1 MSATEQKRSSGQLSC
16 SRRFAAAP
24 SRFALRSMLLLAG
37 ISGVAVAQAQAQ
49 TVAPPVSRQENSS
62 VARQMPT
69 ASAMSP
75 AAQRNSSALLGA
87 AFGRADL
94 DGDGRLSRRETDHFP
109 VLAERFEQIDS
120 DGDQHLSL
128 DEFQRAARD

>member
-1 MSATEQKRSSGQLSC
+1 MSAAEQKRLSRQISCPQPFTAASSRL
-16 SRRFAAAP
+16 
-24 SRFALRSMLLLAG
+24 ALRSMLLLLAG
-37 ISGVAVAQAQAQ
+37 ISGVAAVQAQ

-62 VARQMPT
+62 VARQTPT

-75 AAQRNSSALLGA
+75 AAQRNSSALLDA
-87 AFGRADL
+87 AFRRADL

-109 VLAERFEQIDS
+109 VLAERFEQIDR

>member
-1 MSATEQKRSSGQLSC
+1 MSAAEQKRLSRQPSC
-16 SRRFAAAP
+16 PQPFAAAS
-24 SRFALRSMLLLAG
+24 SRLALRSMLLLAG
-37 ISGVAVAQAQAQ
+37 IFGVVSVQAQ
-49 TVAPPVSRQENSS
+49 TSAPPVSRPENSS

-75 AAQRNSSALLGA
+75 AAQRNSSALLDA
-87 AFGRADL
+87 AFSRADL

-109 VLAERFEQIDS
+109 VLAERFEQIDR

>member
-1 MSATEQKRSSGQLSC
+1 MSAAEQKRLSRQLSC
-16 SRRFAAAP
+16 PQPFAAAS
-24 SRFALRSMLLLAG
+24 SRLALRSMLLLAG
-37 ISGVAVAQAQAQ
+37 IFGVVAVQAQ
-49 TVAPPVSRQENSS
+49 TSAPPVSRQENSS

-75 AAQRNSSALLGA
+75 AAQRNSSALLDA

-109 VLAERFEQIDS
+109 VLAERFEQIDR